1 MGKKKKFN
9 ENFISEYN
17 KMSHCMIDYRINGSE
32 RSKQKNIKL
41 EKLCFNLAS
50 ATGKNENYG
59 KDRYIKKV
67 EPILSSIIKNLKND
81 LPKNT
86 LKSLVEAN
94 NLLKKENLEISDV
107 SKMSHFS
114 SLFGREQCYLSLTNR
129 QNK

>member
-1 MGKKKKFN
+1 
-9 ENFISEYN
+9 
-17 KMSHCMIDYRINGSE
+17 MSHCMIDYRINGSE

-41 EKLCFNLAS
+41 EKLCFNFAS
-50 ATGKNENYG
+50 ATDKNENYG

-67 EPILSSIIKNLKND
+67 EPLLSGIIKNLKND

-86 LKSLVEAN
+86 IKSLVEAN
-94 NLLKKENLEISDV
+94 NLLKKETLKISDV
-107 SKMSHFS
+107 NKMRHFP